1 MFRAQSVSEAK
12 RIEGRHSITKSNKKK
27 KYVKVII
34 YCRKWGSY
42 PGGRGGTSG
51 APPDL
56 GGAIANHSLT

>member
-1 MFRAQSVSEAK
+1 MFRAQSVLKPSV
-12 RIEGRHSITKSNKKK
+12 EGRHSITKSKK
-27 KYVKVII
+27 
-34 YCRKWGSY
+34 RKSNYILSEWGSY